1 MKNTIFLVI
10 FLVISIR
17 GFSQDPIVRF
27 CESITPDELRAYV
40 ERLAS
45 PEFEGRQFN
54 TIGEKKT
61 ADFLSG
67 EFKALQLKKFSSNYQ
82 TDLSIPFDSVLHLD
96 ISNGKAILKHMEDFG
111 NSCWFFWSN
120 GQKIPVVYGGF
131 GIDHPRYSDYT
142 GIDVRGKIVAVSD
155 GQPVNSQGINLVVG
169 DTAKIDSLSL
179 IPYKT
184 SVAVSRQAKG
194 IILIQEQKKFEKHKK
209 WMQANRDWMLTVPVD
224 QIPTILLTQ
233 KDSFTISYLDERRFG
248 ELLFVDHHDFPD
260 LIKCSLNQGKSPA
273 GKFETQLSVNFESTR
288 VIRKSQNVL
297 GYLEG
302 KNKEEVI
309 VLGAHYDHLGKNDST
324 YFPGADDNASG
335 VAVLLEIAEA
345 FAQAQKEGYVPE
357 KSILFACWGAEEEG
371 ILGSQQYM
379 MKSPYQPENTKMYI
393 NFDMVG
399 RIDTLHSANPNFVYV
414 LPVNEKGKQFIPEIE
429 DTDDSY
435 SPSLMLGFEYPD
447 KKIPIEKRSDYLY
460 FSNAGVPSLGF
471 LTGLHSDYHTLK
483 DTPEKLNYD
492 NMGNIARLGFAL
504 VWNEAGMKRK

>member
-10 FLVISIR
+10 FLGISIR

-67 EFKALQLKKFSSNYQ
+67 ELKALQLKKFSSNYQ
-82 TDLSIPFDSVLHLD
+82 TDLSIPFDSLLHLD
-96 ISNGKAILKHMEDFG
+96 ISNGKVILKHMEDFG

-142 GIDVRGKIVAVSD
+142 GIDVRGKIVAVSY
-155 GQPVNSQGINLVVG
+155 GQPVNSQGINLVAG

-179 IPYKT
+179 ISYKT
-184 SVAVSRQAKG
+184 SVAVLRQAKG
-194 IILIQEQKKFEKHKK
+194 IILIQEQKKFEEQKK

-302 KNKEEVI
+302 KDKEEVI

-324 YFPGADDNASG
+324 YFSGADDNASG
-335 VAVLLEIAEA
+335 VAVLLGIARA
-345 FAQAQKEGYVPE
+345 FAQAQKEGFTPE
-357 KSILFACWGAEEEG
+357 RSILFACWGAEEAG
-371 ILGSQQYM
+371 SLGSQKYI
-379 MKSPYQPENTKMYI
+379 MKSPYQSENTKIYL
-393 NFDMVG
+393 NFDMIG
-399 RIDTLHSANPNFVYV
+399 RIDSLHSANPNFVYV
-414 LPVNEKGKQFIPEIE
+414 LPINEKGKQFVDKIVE
-429 DTDDSY
+429 TGKAY
-435 SPSLMLGFEYPD
+435 SPLLTFGFEFPD
-447 KKIPIEKRSDYLY
+447 KKKQIEKGSDYLY
-460 FSNAGVPSLGF
+460 FSNAGIPSLGF
-471 LTGLHSDYHTLK
+471 FTGFHPEYHTPA
-483 DTPEKLNYD
+483 DTPDKLNYS
-492 NMGNIARLGFAL
+492 NMTNIARLAFAL
-504 VWNEAGMKRK
+504 VWKESGMAKR